1 MEKVKTLNDLKITL
15 QIRIDQVSK
24 HSYKT
29 LQSINLEAD
38 EKQKVLDLYQ
48 YTQYIERK
56 AFEMRFFI
64 DEYIRETNAVIT
76 SAIEIP
82 TDINNCLSPNLDFPG
97 GGSIIKK
104 SKMNDI
110 EEDHPF

>member
-1 MEKVKTLNDLKITL
+1 MEKVKTLEDLKITL
-15 QIRIDQVSK
+15 HKRIEQVSM
-24 HSYKT
+24 HTYKT
-29 LQSINLEAD
+29 VQSINLESD
-38 EKQKVLDLYQ
+38 EKQKVLDLFQ

-64 DEYIRETNAVIT
+64 DEYIRETNTVIT
-76 SAIEIP
+76 SFIDKESNNTMDIEP
-82 TDINNCLSPNLDFPG
+82 L
-97 GGSIIKK
+97 IKR

>member
-1 MEKVKTLNDLKITL
+1 MEKVKTLNDLRITL

-76 SAIEIP
+76 SAIGID
-82 TDINNCLSPNLDFPG
+82 TDINNSIAPNSDFPG
-97 GGSIIKK
+97 SSIIKK